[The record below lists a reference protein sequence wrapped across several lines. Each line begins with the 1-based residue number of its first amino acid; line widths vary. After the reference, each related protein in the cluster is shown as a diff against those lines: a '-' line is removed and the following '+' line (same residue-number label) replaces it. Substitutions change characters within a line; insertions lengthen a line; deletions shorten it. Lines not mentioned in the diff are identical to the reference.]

1 MMLSTINTKAFPA
14 NRRLNWRMESA
25 ILTAMEQTRRTSFI
39 RGAAILAATSIICKV
54 LGVLF
59 RVFAIRILGEDGMYF
74 YEKVY
79 PTYSWLLIISSSGIP
94 IAISRMVA
102 SRIARGYIRDA
113 EKVFHKA
120 FWMLFILG
128 VFTTSIM
135 FFGAEPIARFL
146 LDSSNPGM
154 RYSLMALA
162 PALFFTSI
170 LCAYRGYLQG
180 LQRMTGTSISQLA
193 EQVFKMIFGL
203 MLAAVLAGRYAGTQ
217 YEAAAGSVGILLGVT
232 ISELLAVVVIYP
244 VYRRESRLL
253 SADNSESSES
263 PNEKIIRTLFA
274 IAVPITLGASIL
286 PIANVLDSA
295 MITRLLVASG
305 AEVHD
310 AERLYVILC
319 TYVRSIINL
328 PAGLST
334 SLAMAVV
341 PAIADAA
348 ARNEG
353 QSVKQLTSM
362 SIKLAVAVGVPCAV
376 GLSVLARPIIFLLY
390 RHIIPESLDI
400 AQSLM
405 HIAAF
410 TVVFISLSQTATG
423 ALQGIG
429 RQRIPL
435 YFLLIGGIIKI
446 IVNLVFIR
454 MPDIGIYG
462 AVFSNMACYGIAGIL
477 DTVVLIRVTQARLPF
492 METFLKPVAASAAMG
507 AVAWGIYRGIG
518 LFLNTDRYL
527 YSSAACIIAVLA
539 AIITYIVLILV
550 LKVFSKDELMRI
562 PGGRKLLH
570 FARY

>member
-1 MMLSTINTKAFPA
+1 
-14 NRRLNWRMESA
+14 MESA
-25 ILTAMEQTRRTSFI
+25 ILTAMEQTRKTSFI
-39 RGAAILAATSIICKV
+39 RGAAILATTSIICKV

-102 SRIARGYIRDA
+102 SRIARGNIRDA
-113 EKVFHKA
+113 GKVFHKA

-128 VFTTSIM
+128 ILTTSVM
-135 FFGAEPIARFL
+135 FFGAEAIAVFL

-203 MLAAVLAGRYAGTQ
+203 MLAAILASKYTGTP

-232 ISELLAVVVIYP
+232 ISELLAIAVIYP
-244 VYRRESRLL
+244 VYRRESGLL
-253 SADNSESSES
+253 SAGSSES
-263 PNEKIIRTLFA
+263 TESTDEKIIRTLFA
-274 IAVPITLGASIL
+274 IAIPITLGASIL

-295 MITRLLVASG
+295 MITRLLVTSG
-305 AEVHD
+305 VEAHD

-341 PAIADAA
+341 PAIAEAA

-362 SIKLAVAVGVPCAV
+362 SIKLAMAVGVPCAV

-390 RHIIPESLDI
+390 RHIIPESLDV

-435 YFLLIGGIIKI
+435 YFLLIGGITKVF
-446 IVNLVFIR
+446 VNLVFIR
-454 MPDIGIYG
+454 IPEIGIYG
-462 AVFSNMACYGIAGIL
+462 AVFSNLACYGIAGIL
-477 DTVVLIRVTQARLPF
+477 DTVFLIRVTQAKLSL
-492 METFLKPVAASAAMG
+492 MDTFIKPIAASIVMG

-518 LFLNTDRYL
+518 LLLNTERYL
-527 YSSAACIIAVLA
+527 YSATACIAAVLA
-539 AIITYIVLILV
+539 AVMTYLALVLV

-562 PGGRKLLH
+562 PGGRKLLR
-570 FARY
+570 FTRD